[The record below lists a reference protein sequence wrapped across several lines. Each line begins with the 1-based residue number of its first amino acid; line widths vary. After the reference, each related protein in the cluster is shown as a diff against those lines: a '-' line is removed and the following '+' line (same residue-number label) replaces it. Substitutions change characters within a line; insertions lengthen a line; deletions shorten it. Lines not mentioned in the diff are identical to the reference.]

1 VSEDDPDLWP
11 VLLSDVVGDVLADP
25 RVSAEV
31 FSAVVALTVAI
42 AEDPWLP
49 GSNGLEDDPAWRE
62 VLIPHGYGIA
72 EYRINTAG
80 HHVILTRI
88 VLF

>member
-1 VSEDDPDLWP
+1 MSEDHPDLWP
-11 VLLSDVVGDVLADP
+11 VLLSEVVGEVLADP
-25 RVSAEV
+25 AVPAEV

-42 AEDPWLP
+42 AEDPWLA
-49 GSNGLEDDPAWRE
+49 GSSALEEDPAWRE

-72 EYRINTAG
+72 EYRINMAG
-80 HHVILTRI
+80 QHVILTRI